1 MKNQIEI
8 LQHAL
13 GVGEYADK
21 PSTRNHFVTG
31 EGDRDFQDCQALVK
45 QGFMAVRSM
54 AKELTGGGTCF
65 VVTEEGRS
73 HMLANRK
80 TRPAAPK
87 LTRSQERYARFLEYG
102 DVFDSFLSY
111 CRWDAQPE
119 RSWNQDKVFRQR
131 ATRAASTPKS
141 PELAF

>member
-1 MKNQIEI
+1 MNSQIEI

-13 GVGEYADK
+13 GVGEYGDK
-21 PSTRNHFVTG
+21 ASTRNHFVTG
-31 EGDRDFQDCQALVK
+31 EGSADFKDCQALVA

-54 AKELTGGGTCF
+54 AKELTGGDTCF
-65 VVTEEGRS
+65 VVTEEGRA

-80 TRPAAPK
+80 PRPPAPK
-87 LTRSQERYARFLEYG
+87 LTKSQERYSRFLEYG
-102 DVFDSFLSY
+102 DGFASFLDY
-111 CRWDAQPE
+111 CRWDAEPE

-131 ATRAASTPKS
+131 AIRATSKPKS